1 MSEASN
7 IVITDAGLAEVIN
20 AEQSG
25 LGPVVLSEIALGTG
39 QYQAT
44 ADMTQLKAEFKR
56 IATVSGGAVDDHT
69 IHLSINDISNDAY
82 TVYEIGVFTQS
93 GTLFAVYSQKTPIT
107 QKATGAQSLLA
118 IDIVFTNMNPES
130 VKVGDMTFVLP
141 PATTEIEGL
150 VELANDAEVKAGT
163 DTSRAVTPAGLELRM
178 AAHEAKLAT
187 DLRAGHVKIG
197 KNIRFKTD
205 GTIFV
210 ELYQEYGGQRDRDEG
225 KPSYGLGGA
234 S

>member
-56 IATVSGGAVDDHT
+56 IATVCGGAVDDHT
-69 IHLSINDISNDAY
+69 IHLSINDTSNDAY
-82 TVYEIGVFTQS
+82 TVYEIGVFTQR

-107 QKATGAQSLLA
+107 QKAAGAQSLLA
-118 IDIVFTNMNPES
+118 IDIVLTNMNPES
-130 VKVGDMTFVLP
+130 VTVGDITFVLP
-141 PATTEIEGL
+141 PATTEMEGL
-150 VELANDAEVKAGT
+150 VELANDDEVKAGT
-163 DTSRAVTPAGLELRM
+163 DTSRAVTPAGVQLRVVE
-178 AAHEAKLAT
+178 HEAKFAT
-187 DLRAGHVKIG
+187 ALRAGHVKIG
-197 KNIRFKTD
+197 KNINVKTD

-210 ELYQEYGGQRDRDEG
+210 ELYQDVGTQRNRDAS
-225 KPSYGLGGA
+225 KPSYGLGGT